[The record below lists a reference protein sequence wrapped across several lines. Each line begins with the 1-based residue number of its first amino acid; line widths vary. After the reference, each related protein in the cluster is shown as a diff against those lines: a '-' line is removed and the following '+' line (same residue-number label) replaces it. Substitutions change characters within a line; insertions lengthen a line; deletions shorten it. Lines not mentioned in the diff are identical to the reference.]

1 MKKNVMMRVASALLV
16 AVLLTTCSISGTFAK
31 YVTEDAGA
39 DQARVAK
46 WGVELQVAGTLYGE
60 KYEDGVSSKPTA
72 STNADDF
79 SVAVDAHGGKIV
91 APGTLNDNGL
101 AIQLNG
107 TPEVDGLVTMT
118 VEYENIYLNV
128 GTYGIMVE
136 VPAGAVTEE
145 NFEALIA
152 AGLYTSDG
160 AATPTYTVVATGA
173 TFGSSTKYYTLED
186 KVTLS
191 EIYYPV
197 EYKLVGA
204 TGQAAYNDGYTQA
217 LTTDTLEGAV
227 DAMANGWTVAVAKAT
242 TAGKTTAT
250 WTKGFKANDDLANEI
265 KLSDA
270 DLCWKWDIENDAS
283 ECAIGYDTAGNCCK
297 ADTIIAHLQA
307 GDVNVVKVNG
317 TTATAPV
324 AAAADQLNDY
334 HLVTSFDVNIN
345 VAQVD

>member
-46 WGVELQVAGTLYGE
+46 WGVELQVAGTLYGARYAKE
-60 KYEDGVSSKPTA
+60 GNDKPTA
-72 STNADDF
+72 STAAADIT
-79 SVAVDAHGGKIV
+79 VAYAGAGTDKLV
-91 APGTLNDNGL
+91 APGTMSDAGL

-107 TPEVDGLVTMT
+107 TPEVEGLVTMT
-118 VEYENIYLNV
+118 IAYENIYLNV

-136 VPAGAVTEE
+136 VPSGAVTAE

-152 AGLYTSDG
+152 AGLYTFDG
-160 AATPTYTVVATGA
+160 ATYTAVATGD
-173 TFGSSTKYYTLED
+173 TLGSTYYTLED
-186 KVTLS
+186 KVILS

-204 TGQAAYNDGYTQA
+204 TGQAAYNGGYTQA
-217 LTTDTLEGAV
+217 LTIDTLAGAV
-227 DAMANGWTVAVAKAT
+227 AAMADGWTGVSSAT
-242 TAGKTTAT
+242 AAGKTTAT
-250 WTKGFKANDDLANEI
+250 WTKGFNENDDLADVI

-307 GDVNVVKVNG
+307 GNVNVVKVNG
-317 TTATAPV
+317 ITATAPV
-324 AAAADQLNDY
+324 AAAADQRNDY
-334 HLVTSFDVNIN
+334 HLVTSFDIKIN